1 MNARGPKGPRRSW
14 HEADLHLYDPVREL
28 TAAQNKIWVSL
39 QGKLDTPELKKKVI
53 DLRKKLGIAPEGS
66 RKRPSDLDQRG
77 LVLSADSLRQELE
90 LDFMWIL
97 TIADYILHNELRWH
111 SSFGG
116 LIEVTD
122 EGAGLRP
129 VSIRVSPYAKPTDIV
144 DYIEKAYKTEI
155 EPIQKKY
162 KKATGWIGRFNK
174 KNTQLQKVRDF
185 VFKNR
190 AVSSK
195 KLATMVRER
204 FGKPIDYTYV
214 SKIRREEIRRR
225 K

>member
-122 EGAGLRP
+122 EGAGYDQSASESVRTRSQLTLLTTSRRP
-129 VSIRVSPYAKPTDIV
+129 TK
-144 DYIEKAYKTEI
+144 
-155 EPIQKKY
+155 QKLSRY
-162 KKATGWIGRFNK
+162 R
-174 KNTQLQKVRDF
+174 KNTKKPRAGLDASTKRIPNSKKSEISFLRTEPCLQK
-185 VFKNR
+185 
-190 AVSSK
+190 S
-195 KLATMVRER
+195 
-204 FGKPIDYTYV
+204 
-214 SKIRREEIRRR
+214 
-225 K
+225 